1 MYAQGEGVSVDLVA
15 ARVFYLKGLQAGMA
29 DDPQVKQLI
38 EARMTSEQLETS
50 QRQFD
55 QAQSAKGH

>member
-1 MYAQGEGVSVDLVA
+1 
-15 ARVFYLKGLQAGMA
+15 LKGLQAGMA

-38 EARMTSEQLETS
+38 EARMASEQLEAS
-50 QRQFD
+50 QRQFE